1 MLKRKYS
8 CDYIQGICKL
18 IKCDRYKSCVRE
30 TKRNFEAWK
39 KAFEKNKRE
48 ELDKLMRGGL

>member
-8 CDYIQGICKL
+8 CDYVRGRCKL
-18 IKCDRYKSCVRE
+18 RKCDRYMLCAKE
-30 TKRNFEAWK
+30 AKKNFAAWK
-39 KAFEKNKRE
+39 KAYKKNKRE

>member
-8 CDYIQGICKL
+8 CDYIQGRCKL

-30 TKRNFEAWK
+30 AKRNFEAWK

>member
-8 CDYIQGICKL
+8 CDYVQGRCKL
-18 IKCDRYKSCVRE
+18 SKCDRYMLCAKIA
-30 TKRNFEAWK
+30 KKNFEAWK
-39 KAFEKNKRE
+39 KAYEKNKRE

>member
-8 CDYIQGICKL
+8 CDYVQGRCNL
-18 IKCDRYKSCVRE
+18 IKCDRYRLCAKE
-30 TKRNFEAWK
+30 AKKNFEAWK
-39 KAFEKNKRE
+39 KAYEKNKRE